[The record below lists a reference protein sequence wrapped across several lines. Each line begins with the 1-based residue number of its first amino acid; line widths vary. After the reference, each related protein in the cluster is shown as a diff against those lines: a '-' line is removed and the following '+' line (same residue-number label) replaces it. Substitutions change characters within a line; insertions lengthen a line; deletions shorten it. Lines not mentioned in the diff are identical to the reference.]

1 MNRINFDRYKYLGK
15 VYTYKSMFPKRSYGE
30 LEIKVLLE
38 ELNINFQEEVPLILT
53 NNQTGETK
61 NVRIDFYI
69 PDYNLFIE
77 YNGRQHYEPVEDFGG
92 KSAFE
97 KQKERDLWVRQALN
111 SDKSTLIEV
120 PFYLNAYHHVKTLL
134 ENMNINK

>member
-1 MNRINFDRYKYLGK
+1 MKQINFDIYTYLNK

-38 ELNINFQEEVPLILT
+38 ELNIKFQEEVPLILI

-69 PDYNLFIE
+69 PDYKIFIE

-92 KSAFE
+92 NWAFE
-97 KQKERDLWVRQALN
+97 KQKERDWWVRQALN
-111 SDKSTLIEV
+111 NNESTLIEV
-120 PFYLNAYHHVKTLL
+120 PYYLSAYHHVKTLL
-134 ENMNINK
+134 QNMNIK